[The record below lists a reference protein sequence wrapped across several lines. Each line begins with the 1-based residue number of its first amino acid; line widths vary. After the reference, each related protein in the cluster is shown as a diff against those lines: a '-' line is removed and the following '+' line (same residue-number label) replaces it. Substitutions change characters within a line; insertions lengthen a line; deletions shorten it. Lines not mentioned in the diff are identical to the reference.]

1 MAALCNFSELQKHDR
16 FVSPS
21 GSPSC
26 EGKLVLRRANRR
38 LSFSLRREE
47 RVSGL
52 RAPCGDLP
60 GLPILPGTLAKV
72 VQGSSDRRQAALSSA
87 RRLFPEP
94 TSAPEVGARGLP
106 VVSSHR
112 LPGLPSVREP
122 RARPGRRCSQRG
134 VQSVSVRRAAK
145 FIPRA
150 SGKGWAVAPRSDSH
164 LHRGTIHEEATTVM
178 CLIRHNN
185 NHPLY

>member
-1 MAALCNFSELQKHDR
+1 MTFDGAVGRMAALCNFSELQKHDR

-145 FIPRA
+145 VSGPR
-150 SGKGWAVAPRSDSH
+150 VCTC
-164 LHRGTIHEEATTVM
+164 LHVGVSVSSRGLRGLNSRLLCTQD
-178 CLIRHNN
+178 
-185 NHPLY
+185 